1 MDERPV
7 IDFLEELLEGFDVQI
22 RHETIRQDEDSVFVS
37 GGLCLFRG
45 KYILIGNSSALA
57 REKIT
62 VLATALKHF
71 DLDNIYIRPVLR
83 ELLNEI
89 PERKPFYVGID
100 AT

>member
-7 IDFLEELLEGFDVQI
+7 IDFLEELHEGFDVQI

-45 KYILIGNSSALA
+45 KYVLIGNSSALA

-71 DLDNIYIRPVLR
+71 DLDKVYIRPDVR
-83 ELLNEI
+83 ELLDKI
-89 PERKPFYVGID
+89 PEQKPFNISS
-100 AT
+100 T

>member
-1 MDERPV
+1 MDERLV
-7 IDFLEELLEGFDVQI
+7 IDLLEELLERFDVQI
-22 RHETIRQDEDSVFVS
+22 PHETIRQDEDSVLAS
-37 GGLCLFRG
+37 GGLCPFRE
-45 KYILIGNSSALA
+45 KYGLIGNSSALA

-71 DLDNIYIRPVLR
+71 DLDNIYIRPVVR

-89 PERKPFYVGID
+89 PERKPFYVSID